1 MNKKLI
7 FLESIIQGLFA
18 FFIIS
23 CCINIINDY
32 LKGNFVISNLFIIL
46 SVIMSSTL
54 GTSFNLFFIR
64 KKYFFNRK
72 YFLIMNAIFVIASIL
87 FLPFVNNKYLL
98 LFVFF
103 FMNFLY
109 LFKYVYLYLK
119 SPHT

>member
-23 CCINIINDY
+23 CCINIINNY
-32 LKGNFVISNLFIIL
+32 LKGNFAISNLFIIL
-46 SVIMSSTL
+46 SVIISSTL

-72 YFLIMNAIFVIASIL
+72 YFLIMNAIFVIVSML
-87 FLPFVNNKYLL
+87 FLPFINNKYLL